1 MPKITIPIWSNFV
14 PIVLLIKALGEAKN
28 KVKVMPNSKASK
40 GDPKSK
46 AIKANKIPKNKCIMI
61 SAL

>member
-1 MPKITIPIWSNFV
+1 
-14 PIVLLIKALGEAKN
+14 
-28 KVKVMPNSKASK
+28 MPNSKASK
-40 GDPKSK
+40 GDPKNK